1 MAPPLIAAYDGSER
15 GEDALALAGALA
27 RPLGLELVVATAAPR
42 AEYFVSDEELLGA
55 LADEGERLAQ
65 RARELLGDEAEVS
78 FELIAGDSPARALHE
93 LGERLEP
100 AAIVIGSSHHGTV
113 GRVLL
118 GSVGSSLLA
127 GAPCPI
133 AVAPHGYA
141 SGERRLE
148 RLGVA
153 VDGSEESDAALA
165 GAGVLAQRLGAR
177 LLLMSVAEPPDFGY
191 MTPPAVFEVRAYQ
204 QAIEE
209 AMERVLERSAKS
221 LPAGVESE
229 RMLLFGDA
237 GRALAEAAADV
248 DLLVVG
254 SRRYGPV
261 RRVLLGSVSGHLM
274 HHAPCPLLIVPREA
288 GPATFGLAEG

>member
-1 MAPPLIAAYDGSER
+1 MAPKLVAGYDGSER

-27 RPLGLELVVATAAPR
+27 GSLGLELTIATVVPR
-42 AEYFVSDEELLGA
+42 VEYVTTDEELLA
-55 LADEGERLAQ
+55 SLAEERERLAS
-65 RARELLGDEAEVS
+65 RAGELLGDVEAS
-78 FELIAGDSPARALHE
+78 FEFIAGESPARGLHE

-100 AAIVIGSSHHGTV
+100 AAIVIGSSHHGAV

-141 SGERRLE
+141 GGERRLE

-153 VDGSEESDAALA
+153 VDGSDESDAALA
-165 GAGVLAQRLGAR
+165 SAGALAKRLGAK
-177 LLLMSVAEPPDFGY
+177 LLVFAVAEPPDFGY
-191 MTPPAVFEVRAYQ
+191 LAPPSVFELETYQRAIE
-204 QAIEE
+204 QAIQ
-209 AMERVLERSAKS
+209 RVLERAASS
-221 LPAGVESE
+221 LPDGVEAE
-229 RMLLFGDA
+229 RRLLQGDA

-248 DLLVVG
+248 DLLIVG

-261 RRVLLGSVSGHLM
+261 RRVLLGSVSGYLM
-274 HHAPCPLLIVPREA
+274 HHAPCPVLIVPRGA
-288 GPATFGLAEG
+288 GPGAFGLA

>member
-1 MAPPLIAAYDGSER
+1 MAPKLVAGYDGSER

-27 RPLGLELVVATAAPR
+27 GSLGLELTIATVVPR
-42 AEYFVSDEELLGA
+42 VEYVTTDEELLA
-55 LADEGERLAQ
+55 SLAEERERLAS
-65 RARELLGDEAEVS
+65 RAGELLGDVEAS
-78 FELIAGDSPARALHE
+78 FEFIAGESPARGLHE

-100 AAIVIGSSHHGTV
+100 AAIVIGSSHHGAV

-141 SGERRLE
+141 GGERRLE

-153 VDGSEESDAALA
+153 VDGSDESDAALA
-165 GAGVLAQRLGAR
+165 SAGALAKRLGAR
-177 LLLMSVAEPPDFGY
+177 LLVFAVAEPPDFGY
-191 MTPPAVFEVRAYQ
+191 LAPPSVFELETYQRAIE
-204 QAIEE
+204 QAIQ
-209 AMERVLERSAKS
+209 RVLERAASS
-221 LPAGVESE
+221 LPDGVEAE
-229 RMLLFGDA
+229 RRLLQGDA

-248 DLLVVG
+248 DLLIVG

-261 RRVLLGSVSGHLM
+261 RRVLLGSVSGYLM
-274 HHAPCPLLIVPREA
+274 HHAPCPVLIVPRGA
-288 GPATFGLAEG
+288 GPGAFGLA